1 LSPRSERDGGGTAVV
16 LFTRD
21 LRVHDHAAL
30 AEVGR
35 AYDFV
40 VPLFVLD
47 DVLLRSLQSPNR
59 IRFLLESLADLRESL
74 RALGADLVVRRGEP
88 VDETIRLALATDA
101 ATVFVSGDASRY
113 ASAREERLARA
124 SARERLD
131 LRVSDAAAVVPPGAL
146 TPSAGDHYRVFTPY
160 WRRWRAVAAPQP
172 TGPPRR
178 LRLPNGLS
186 PGSLPE
192 PRQLTRGTPSSTLPG
207 GGEAEGR
214 RRVRRW
220 LRDGL
225 PTYEERKDSLADDA
239 TSRLSAYLHFGC
251 VSSREVAY
259 RAQAQGAEAF
269 LRQLCWRD
277 FVLQLLAANPET
289 PRADMRP
296 RDDRWIRDDEA
307 LERWRAGLTGY
318 PIVDAAMRQL
328 VQEGWMPN
336 RARLVVASFLT
347 KTLYLDWRLGAR
359 VFSELLVD
367 GDLASNTGNW
377 QWVAGTGADTRPNRV
392 LNPLAQARRFD
403 PEGEYVRRHV
413 PELGPLDGAAVHEP
427 WNAPR
432 RLLSGPYPKRIV
444 DHARAA
450 GRFRDRRARDRT
462 GAPDGVL

>member
-1 LSPRSERDGGGTAVV
+1 LSPPSERDGGNTAVV

-21 LRVHDHAAL
+21 LRVHDHPAL
-30 AEVGR
+30 AEVR
-35 AYDFV
+35 RTHDFV

-47 DVLLRSLQSPNR
+47 DALLRTLQSPNR
-59 IRFLLESLADLRESL
+59 TRFLLESLADLRESL
-74 RALGADLVVRRGEP
+74 RELGADLIVRRGDP
-88 VDETIRLALATDA
+88 VDETLGLALAA
-101 ATVFVSGDASRY
+101 GAVTVFVSADASRY
-113 ASAREERLARA
+113 AFAREERLARA

-131 LRVSDAAAVVPPGAL
+131 LRVSDGAAVVPPGAL
-146 TPSAGDHYRVFTPY
+146 TPSASDHYRVFTPY
-160 WRRWRAVAAPQP
+160 WRRWRAVAAPPP

-178 LRLPNGLS
+178 LRLPSGLS
-186 PGSLPE
+186 PGTLPE
-192 PRQLTRGTPSSTLPG
+192 LHELTPGTPSSTLFS
-207 GGEAEGR
+207 GGERAGR
-214 RRVRRW
+214 RRLRRW

-225 PTYEERKDSLADDA
+225 PTYEERKDSLADDV

-251 VSSREVAY
+251 VSPREVAY
-259 RAQAQGAEAF
+259 RAQAQGAEGF

-277 FVLQLLAANPET
+277 FFLQLLAANPET
-289 PRADMRP
+289 SREDMRS

-359 VFSELLVD
+359 VFSEALVD
-367 GDLASNTGNW
+367 GDLASNAGNW

-403 PEGEYVRRHV
+403 PQGDYVRRHV

-427 WNAPR
+427 WKAPR
-432 RLLSGPYPKRIV
+432 RLLSGAYPKRIV

-450 GRFRDRRARDRT
+450 GRFRDRRARVDR
-462 GAPDGVL
+462 